1 MSILNIYQGFTV
13 VRGLRGRD
21 VENYVILRIRI
32 LCPAKLA
39 KDLAVRGRGV
49 GYGMAWRSL
58 SRDEGCIKHG
68 REDCNTFTPRR
79 QAVQKPRVFCT
90 CGCSWS
96 RLFFFFTG
104 SSLYK
109 GGSGSDSTT
118 LLDAVIPLLVYY
130 SIYYLPVYS
139 IGIYYL
145 PVYSTVFTMY
155 NIYYLPVYSIYYV
168 LVYNIYS
175 TCEDNEWSDNVGP
188 VYTVYIQ
195 YTY

>member
-1 MSILNIYQGFTV
+1 MLGLKDLGNKIPFQKFSKLFMKKSFFILMFILNIYQWFTV
-13 VRGLRGRD
+13 VRVLRGRD

-39 KDLAVRGRGV
+39 KDLAVRGRGRGGGV
-49 GYGMAWRSL
+49 WYGLDPWRSL

-145 PVYSTVFTMY
+145 LVYNIYYIPVYSTVFTMY
-155 NIYYLPVYSIYYV
+155 
-168 LVYNIYS
+168 
-175 TCEDNEWSDNVGP
+175 
-188 VYTVYIQ
+188 
-195 YTY
+195 